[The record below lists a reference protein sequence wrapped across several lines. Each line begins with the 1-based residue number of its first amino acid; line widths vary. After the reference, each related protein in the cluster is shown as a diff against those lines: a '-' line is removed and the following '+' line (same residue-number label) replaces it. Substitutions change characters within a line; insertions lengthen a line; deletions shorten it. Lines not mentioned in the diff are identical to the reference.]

1 MGNEDE
7 RQLLPTRI
15 GLKARHVIA
24 RPEGPGMV
32 PRNFPKP
39 CKGVPD
45 VFQFVGEMGAA
56 AGAALTGLGGIGWG
70 ALPGPSGRAI
80 TLRAYSPKTMG
91 LRPANLAREGPP
103 ISRAEEEQNAVG
115 RVTPCA
121 PWVGRF
127 TPRRAGGCPPTRVGR
142 VGPSLCAASFGIQT
156 KKAE

>member
-56 AGAALTGLGGIGWG
+56 AGPPLQGLGELGGVRYP
-70 ALPGPSGRAI
+70 ALLA
-80 TLRAYSPKTMG
+80 G
-91 LRPANLAREGPP
+91 LSHCGLTARRQWDFGPP
-103 ISRAEEEQNAVG
+103 ISRAKARQSHGLRKCKMRWGASLRARRGLAGHAAAG
-115 RVTPCA
+115 RGLPA
-121 PWVGRF
+121 LPEWDG
-127 TPRRAGGCPPTRVGR
+127 
-142 VGPSLCAASFGIQT
+142 
-156 KKAE
+156 